1 MRDTKMTTKYQ
12 LYIVKKFYEPIT
24 IEANDPLEAEE
35 KAYDWIEKNNE
46 DNRYTSDDTY
56 IYLDGEIE

>member
-1 MRDTKMTTKYQ
+1 MTKKYQ

-24 IEANDPLEAEE
+24 IEANDSTEAEE
-35 KAYDWIEKNNE
+35 KAYDFINQNNE

-56 IYLDGEIE
+56 IYFDGEAE